1 MQELI
6 PYISCLVQPH
16 EFEEA
21 LKTTYSEIYVAAQD
35 GYYKHMKLRG
45 GRHIRLKVD
54 ELPKTSKVAEVKA
67 IEEEL
72 NFLPAG
78 KVPYEYLEQI
88 VHFFK
93 EVMRLKK
100 ADYEAHAWILWSKEK
115 GYYISVPK
123 QTVSKAAVQFSY
135 DEDALPS
142 DSIIVV
148 DIHSHNT
155 MGAFYSGT
163 DNNNDKNGV
172 YYSGVVGKLDQA
184 TPQIVFRFNMHE
196 VKVECK
202 IADIF
207 ETPPKKVISIPSEWM
222 DQVEVRAVTTPK
234 GKESGTGIFGGPSR
248 QRQPSL
254 WESQIHDIVNNPQAY
269 RRAVNDSLSGYPDI
283 TGNEIQSLMDD
294 QIRELNEQA
303 EAHLAAMAEDNTIYV
318 PSGHD
323 TEEDPVGD
331 VSMGP
336 EFEAN
341 VEAYGIE
348 AAESRDTIELELNE
362 IADHDDLLVDV
373 IRSAYSLLGEQGR
386 NDLATNGM

>member
-1 MQELI
+1 MQELV
-6 PYISCLVQPH
+6 PYVSCLVNPH
-16 EFEEA
+16 EFDEA
-21 LKTTYSEIYVAAQD
+21 LKSTYSEIFVAAPD

-54 ELPKTSKVAEVKA
+54 TLPKTAKLPDLKD
-67 IEEEL
+67 IGEEL

-100 ADYEAHAWILWSKEK
+100 ADYEAHAWVLWSKDK

-135 DEDALPS
+135 DEEALPP

-155 MGAFYSGT
+155 MGAFFSGT

-172 YYSGVVGKLDQA
+172 YYSGVVGKLDNA
-184 TPQIVFRFNMHE
+184 TPQIVFRFNMHDT
-196 VKVECK
+196 KMECK

-207 ETPPKKVISIPSEWM
+207 DIPKKEISIPSEWM
-222 DQVEVRAVTTPK
+222 DQVEVKAVTTPK
-234 GKESGTGIFGGPSR
+234 ASTTGIFGGPNGR
-248 QRQPSL
+248 RQPSL
-254 WESQIHDIVNNPQAY
+254 WDSMVHDVTKNPDAY
-269 RRAVNDSLSGYPDI
+269 RKALNESLESHPY
-283 TGNEIQSLMDD
+283 GNEIQQLMDE

-303 EAHLAAMAEDNTIYV
+303 EAHIASMMGEEGTIYV
-318 PSGHD
+318 PSGHEASSEED
-323 TEEDPVGD
+323 EDPVGGQSD
-331 VSMGP
+331 
-336 EFEAN
+336 EY
-341 VEAYGIE
+341 AYNKKQYGVD
-348 AAESRDTIELELNE
+348 AAEAKDSIDMDLGELEGCDE
-362 IADHDDLLVDV
+362 LLVDV
-373 IRSAYSLLGEQGR
+373 IRAAYSMLGDEGR
-386 NDLATNGM
+386 TDLSTNGM